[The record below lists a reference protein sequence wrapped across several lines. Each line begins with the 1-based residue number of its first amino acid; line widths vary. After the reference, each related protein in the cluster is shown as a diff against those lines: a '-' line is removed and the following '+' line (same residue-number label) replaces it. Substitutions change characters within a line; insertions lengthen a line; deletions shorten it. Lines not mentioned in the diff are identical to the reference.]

1 MFAKEVI
8 KKRLREIKGKNN
20 LTEKEKGFVE
30 GYKKALTLLKNKKQL
45 EKEIYKLENEKNKSS
60 KDWGKIK
67 KLKSALELLKV

>member
-1 MFAKEVI
+1 MAKY
-8 KKRLREIKGKNN
+8 KCNDCGHQF
-20 LTEKEKGFVE
+20 KEKGFVE